1 MFVLSQAQMDRLG
14 EEDLIRAVHRYL
26 ADRFPDADPV
36 PADRFLAFGRDQ
48 LARAEGYGLTT
59 RWQAACYIVTAAL
72 AGDRFDEDSPAA
84 REVLADP
91 AMTADRKAEWLTEWV
106 DAMIAALSQRD

>member
-1 MFVLSQAQMDRLG
+1 MLVLSQAQLDKLG

-26 ADRFPDADPV
+26 AERFPDAAPV
-36 PADRFLAFGRDQ
+36 PVDDFRLFGRSQ
-48 LARAEGYGLTT
+48 LARAEAHGMTT

-72 AGDRFDEDSPAA
+72 TGDRFDEDSPAA
-84 REVLADP
+84 RDVLADP
-91 AMTADRKAEWLTEWV
+91 AMTADQKAEWLTEWV